1 MRKVF
6 RLLGIVLGALVD
18 IAEDKPKKRYVS
30 QYGLDDDLDAGLIS
44 RAEYNEAKTSRHTF

>member
-6 RLLGIVLGALVD
+6 RLLGVVLSAIVD
-18 IAEDKPKKRYVS
+18 IADEKPKKRFVS
-30 QYGLDDDLDAGLIS
+30 QYGLEEDLDAGLIS